1 MRSIKTPTFE
11 DNLDV
16 KPICTKSSGVCPL
29 HKISLDESLEKSL
42 PTALLV
48 STPRF
53 CQTDV
58 CGPAL
63 EILIKQSEIL
73 DEELSIIHVEV
84 FKEPEKQNFST
95 TPIIGVLGLNFEPS
109 LIVANAEG
117 VITSILN
124 FAMDSKE
131 VSEALATVV

>member
-1 MRSIKTPTFE
+1 MKDSDRAS
-11 DNLDV
+11 V
-16 KPICTKSSGVCPL
+16 K
-29 HKISLDESLEKSL
+29 
-42 PTALLV
+42 
-48 STPRF
+48 
-53 CQTDV
+53 
-58 CGPAL
+58 
-63 EILIKQSEIL
+63 ILIYLEIL